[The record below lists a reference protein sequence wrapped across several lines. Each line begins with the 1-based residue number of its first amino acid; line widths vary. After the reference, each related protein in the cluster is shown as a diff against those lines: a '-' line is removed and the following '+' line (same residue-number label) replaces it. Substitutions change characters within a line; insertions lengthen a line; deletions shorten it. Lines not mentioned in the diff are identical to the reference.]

1 MSSSETGAQTLA
13 SLAGSRDVAR
23 VLRLVSALCQQLSSQ
38 IADGKARLLHPSQV
52 ALLTS
57 ATGED
62 TLGEIQ
68 SLALSG
74 AEAAKDP
81 GVDLAAAYAAPEVF
95 AGKPSAVPSTVYHVA
110 ALTYHLLTGQA
121 PFVGSSAAAIRI
133 KVLLEKPPSP
143 RSVRPELSTQLEQ
156 VLLQALD
163 KKPEARP
170 SSLADLA
177 SQLTQAEQASGPVS
191 AADPMA
197 MAGAPPMA
205 ASRAAAPPTRQGK
218 SAIAAL
224 LLLVVVLLL
233 GGSALMLLRTSDE
246 AAAPAAPLARSA
258 PAPAA
263 PGALAPDAPAPGAP
277 AQPQSRVAPAEPKE
291 AEKKERRSPDRD
303 DEAAPTAA
311 KPRNEPA
318 KSKRVAVS
326 LPRPSGGHGAGAP
339 PPPGAAPSAPAPPP
353 SRPSAMQGGVPPG
366 AGMALPASESSVP
379 AEPPSVPSQGGAGKR
394 GAVAT
399 KQKKK
404 KSAPSPK
411 KDSKQAPSPTDPLR
425 GLSEPPVPAPSAQPA
440 PQVEPAS
447 PVPVLSPPPQS
458 KGRNKAVLG
467 MVLLGIALLAAIG
480 ASLLLWVIR
489 RDRLLALQRAKTQR
503 TSSEADTVPTS
514 KAEEPRSSRGAID
527 PFTVGQYTCF
537 ERLGEGG
544 MGMVY
549 KARHTNLD
557 REAAVKVL
565 SPSAMVAP
573 DAIELF
579 QREARLASQINH
591 PNSVF
596 IYDYGNV
603 SDALFYLVMEFIDGQ
618 SLDEIISPKGKPP
631 RPLPIPRVITLTR
644 QVCAVL
650 DVAHAQGI
658 VHRGLVRLP
667 S

>member
-95 AGKPSAVPSTVYHVA
+95 SGKPSAVPSTVYHVA

-170 SSLADLA
+170 SSLTDLA

-191 AADPMA
+191 AAVPMAMA

-246 AAAPAAPLARSA
+246 AAAPDAPLARSA

-277 AQPQSRVAPAEPKE
+277 AQAERRFAPAAPKE

-311 KPRNEPA
+311 KPRSEPA

-339 PPPGAAPSAPAPPP
+339 PPPGAAPSAPAPA
-353 SRPSAMQGGVPPG
+353 RPSAMQGGVPPG
-366 AGMALPASESSVP
+366 AAMALPAAESSVP
-379 AEPPSVPSQGGAGKR
+379 SEPPSVPSQGGEGKR